1 MLTCQDTEH
10 LLDAYLDGE
19 LPASL
24 QSEVHAHLLECL
36 LCRQRVGLLHAVAD
50 VVHNGGDHPS
60 PSPDFTDRVLATM
73 KQRSSTGRSTRRTRN
88 ILVLGSAVTAA
99 AAALLLIVTLALPA
113 KHESMVLGQQQTGPG
128 FPEALAQ
135 AGEHTRQTLQAV
147 RGTVQTLGQLGKQAL
162 EQANVAVLTDLTEA
176 EHQPVTTVPTELLFM
191 GQLLIPLSEI
201 LELDLDLGW
210 YEELLETSGDE
221 LDLI

>member
-1 MLTCQDTEH
+1 
-10 LLDAYLDGE
+10 
-19 LPASL
+19 
-24 QSEVHAHLLECL
+24 
-36 LCRQRVGLLHAVAD
+36 
-50 VVHNGGDHPS
+50 
-60 PSPDFTDRVLATM
+60 M
-73 KQRSSTGRSTRRTRN
+73 KERSSTKRPTRRTRT

-99 AAALLLIVTLALPA
+99 AAALLLIVTLAPPA
-113 KHESMVLGQQQTGPG
+113 NHDSMVLGKQQTGPG

-135 AGEHTRQTLQAV
+135 AGEHTRQTLQGV
-147 RGTVQTLGQLGKQAL
+147 RGTVQTLGQLGKQAI
-162 EQANVAVLTDLTEA
+162 EQTNVAVLTDLTQA

-201 LELDLDLGW
+201 LDLDLDLGW

>member
-1 MLTCQDTEH
+1 MLTCQDIEH

-36 LCRQRVGLLHAVAD
+36 LCRQRVGLLQAVAD
-50 VVHNGGDHPS
+50 VVRNGDDHPS

-73 KQRSSTGRSTRRTRN
+73 KQRSPTPRPTRPTRT
-88 ILVLGSAVTAA
+88 ILILGSTVTAA
-99 AAALLLIVTLALPA
+99 AAALLLIVTLAMPA
-113 KHESMVLGQQQTGPG
+113 KHESMVLGKQQTGPG
-128 FPEALAQ
+128 LPEALAQ
-135 AGEHTRQTLQAV
+135 AGEHTRQTIQGV
-147 RGTVQTLGQLGKQAL
+147 RGTVQTLGQLGKQAI
-162 EQANVAVLTDLTEA
+162 EQANVAVLTDLTEPQ
-176 EHQPVTTVPTELLFM
+176 HQPATTVPTNLLFM

-201 LELDLDLGW
+201 LDLDLDLGW